1 MTIQRILLI
10 FSIMAIAIAR
20 LNPVLII
27 TRMYKEKKQHE
38 MYPKDAIEY
47 NLLSKTMKRG
57 THG

>member
-47 NLLSKTMKRG
+47 NLLSKTMKR
-57 THG
+57 